1 MDAGEWRYEALIL
14 FASFLWGTSFVAA
27 KIGLEDADPFLYT
40 MVRFLLGS
48 AVLFIAM
55 FLSGR
60 FDWGIMRNRLVWSI
74 AFVNACAYQL
84 QHIGISMTTATNA
97 VLLVDIDVV
106 FVALIAAVVLKEKI
120 GPRIVAGMFIGL
132 AGVVTVTTGG
142 DPGNVLSGTFTGN
155 ITVFLSGVL
164 WAFFIVYQKKILIAE
179 RNVLMVTTAV
189 IFATAVFLLPMST
202 VLTRDW
208 SLTSSGWMSAVYTG
222 IFCSGIAFLAYN
234 AGLRRVGAT
243 SSSILLLMEIVFGIL
258 LAVVLLNEIP
268 APEVALGG
276 VLIVIAIIIISIR
289 N

>member
-1 MDAGEWRYEALIL
+1 MDVGERRYEGLIL

-55 FLSGR
+55 FFSGR
-60 FDWGIMRNRLVWSI
+60 FDAGIMRNRLVWLI
-74 AFVNACAYQL
+74 AFLNACAYQL

-97 VLLVDIDVV
+97 VLLVDINVV

-120 GPRIVAGMFIGL
+120 GPRIAAGMLIGL
-132 AGVVTVTTGG
+132 SGVVAVTTGG
-142 DPGNVLSGTFTGN
+142 DPGSILSGTFTGN
-155 ITVFLSGVL
+155 IAVFVSGIL
-164 WAFFIVYQKKILIAE
+164 WAFFIVYQKKLLITE
-179 RNVLMVTTAV
+179 RNVMMVTTAV
-189 IFATAVFLLPMST
+189 IFATAVFLVPMS
-202 VLTRDW
+202 VLLTRNW
-208 SLTSSGWMSAVYTG
+208 SLSSSGWMSVIYTG

-258 LAVVLLNEIP
+258 LAVVLLDEIP
-268 APEVALGG
+268 PPEVAVGG
-276 VLIVIAIIIISIR
+276 ALIVIAILIISMR
-289 N
+289 K